1 MIILNHT
8 QILKIIIYFLV
19 YKAKSKMVNN
29 RYNIIVLFATIHYT
43 IKSICRIFFFS

>member
-19 YKAKSKMVNN
+19 YKAKSKMVNIDRFGDN
-29 RYNIIVLFATIHYT
+29 NSSLW
-43 IKSICRIFFFS
+43 